1 MPKLRKMLGRADMPV
16 CLALM
21 RLLDTQSRR
30 TVAGWAIRITSEVCL
45 PVYEAHSPEGP
56 DLRADVQDC
65 ARCAAEG
72 GRPAAVKPQL
82 RALAQIARAEKDPVA
97 QAAARAIAT
106 ACAVLQTPTGAL
118 GCLFYAAAAE
128 TYHTLGTSQPAAVY
142 DQAAEKF
149 FERALADLQDH
160 AVPDEPDPIR
170 VNWNC

>member
-45 PVYEAHSPEGP
+45 PVYEAHSPQGP

-82 RALAQIARAEKDPVA
+82 RALAQIARVEKDPVA
-97 QAAARAIAT
+97 QSAARAIAT
-106 ACAVLQTPTGAL
+106 ACAALQTPTGAL
-118 GCLFYAAAAE
+118 GAC
-128 TYHTLGTSQPAAVY
+128 SMRRPP
-142 DQAAEKF
+142 
-149 FERALADLQDH
+149 RRI
-160 AVPDEPDPIR
+160 IR
-170 VNWNC
+170 WELRSRQLCTTRRRKSSSSGRWPTCRTMPCPTNPTRSG